1 MNEAIEKLG
10 SVISSQVDK
19 HPKRAAAMLGTA
31 YRAVGLHAKH
41 FPGKQYTRSREYL
54 QAYTALLLADMLKDP
69 SKSAV
74 VNIFMPSE
82 IFCALGMPIMAPE
95 ALATYVVNTASERVF
110 IDKAEENGAGETFCS
125 IHKVLTGMAEAGVI
139 KAPAMVANTTLA
151 CDANQLT
158 FRRLA
163 DAWQVPHA
171 LIDVPWRADEEAVQ
185 YVAGQLKAMGKMAE
199 ECAGRRLS
207 PESLRICIG
216 RSRDQIRNFRTYMSR
231 RASHHLPETL
241 TPEMLNIVANHLYLG
256 SEEGLTYSR
265 LLLKDLQT
273 APASTKAARIM
284 WMHVLPNW
292 QESIKSIFQGA
303 DNERAE
309 ILGCDLAF
317 SALVDMDPEHPYE
330 SMARRLVLDSFNGPG
345 MRRVESTYEMARKV
359 KADGVLIFCQWG
371 CKQTQGLALAAKKF
385 FEENGLPCLVL
396 DGDSCDR
403 ANGGGEQI
411 VTRANAFI
419 EELEGLS

>member
-10 SVISSQVDK
+10 SVISSQVDRR
-19 HPKRAAAMLGTA
+19 PGRAAAMLAAA
-31 YRAVGLHAKH
+31 YRAVGLHARYL
-41 FPGKQYTRSREYL
+41 PGKQYTRSREYL
-54 QAYTALLLADMLKDP
+54 QAYTAILLADMLKDP
-69 SKSAV
+69 SRSAV

-95 ALATYVVNTASERVF
+95 ALATYVVNTASERIF
-110 IDKAEENGAGETFCS
+110 IDKAEENGASETFCS
-125 IHKVLTGMAEAGVI
+125 FHKVLTGMAEAGVM
-139 KAPAMVANTTLA
+139 KAPSMVANTTLA

-163 DAWQVPHA
+163 DEWQVPHA

-185 YVAGQLKAMGKMAE
+185 YVAGQLRAMAKMAE
-199 ECAGRRLS
+199 ECSGRRLN
-207 PESLRICIG
+207 PDVLRICIG

-231 RASHHLPETL
+231 RASFHLPETL

-265 LLLKDLQT
+265 LLLKDLKT
-273 APASTKAARIM
+273 APPMTGAVRIM

-292 QESIKSIFQGA
+292 QESVKDIFQGA
-303 DNERAE
+303 VNERAE

-345 MRRVESTYEMARKV
+345 TRRIESTFEMARKV
-359 KADGVLIFCQWG
+359 HADGILIFCQWG
-371 CKQTQGLALAAKKF
+371 CKQTQGIALAAKKF
-385 FEENGLPCLVL
+385 FEENGLPCLIL
-396 DGDSCDR
+396 DGDGCDR
-403 ANGGGEQI
+403 ANGGGEQL

>member
-163 DAWQVPHA
+163 DSWQVPHA
-171 LIDVPWRADEEAVQ
+171 LIDVPWRADVIDEDVRFADGLMYPSDRPGLGIELDETAAAAHPRQ
-185 YVAGQLKAMGKMAE
+185 DHWLRHYVG
-199 ECAGRRLS
+199 
-207 PESLRICIG
+207 
-216 RSRDQIRNFRTYMSR
+216 
-231 RASHHLPETL
+231 TL
-241 TPEMLNIVANHLYLG
+241 TNIRPPDSVKY
-256 SEEGLTYSR
+256 YS
-265 LLLKDLQT
+265 
-273 APASTKAARIM
+273 
-284 WMHVLPNW
+284 
-292 QESIKSIFQGA
+292 
-303 DNERAE
+303 
-309 ILGCDLAF
+309 
-317 SALVDMDPEHPYE
+317 
-330 SMARRLVLDSFNGPG
+330 
-345 MRRVESTYEMARKV
+345 
-359 KADGVLIFCQWG
+359 
-371 CKQTQGLALAAKKF
+371 
-385 FEENGLPCLVL
+385 
-396 DGDSCDR
+396 
-403 ANGGGEQI
+403 
-411 VTRANAFI
+411 
-419 EELEGLS
+419 